1 MFRTQFITAR
11 RLAVGTGTAA
21 ALAITA
27 LPAQAHEGHELAD
40 LVERVSPSVVTVLSR
55 VAAQVSPAH
64 GPASPLEEFF
74 RRGAPRPAPQPQ
86 SGLGSG
92 FILDSE
98 EGEAWIVTNNHVVE
112 GADSVTIRL
121 GDGREYDAQIVGLDP
136 ATDLAVLRIETGGI
150 ELPELELGSSDELR
164 VGEEVFAVGNP
175 FGLGGTVTK
184 GIVSAKGRD
193 INAGPYADFIQTD
206 AAINRGNSGGP
217 LFNMEGDVVGVNSA
231 IYSPNGGSVGLGF
244 AVAADI
250 VDKVVADLRD
260 DGEISRGWLGV
271 QIQDVTPELAEAM
284 GLEDHKGA
292 LISDVVE
299 DSPAK
304 GALQVGDVVLGF
316 DGKDVDNSRALPKLV
331 GATTPGETVELDL
344 LRDGEKVTV
353 EIEIGTLAQLAKA
366 ETRDAPEDTR
376 KLGATVS
383 PLTDAARAQ
392 LGLDGDVQGT
402 VITSVGPDSAA
413 ARAGLRA
420 GDVIVKLDGT
430 ETASPEALK
439 QALEGAGDKAL
450 ALVNRRGSQI
460 FVPLKLG

>member
-1 MFRTQFITAR
+1 M
-11 RLAVGTGTAA
+11 
-21 ALAITA
+21 
-27 LPAQAHEGHELAD
+27 
-40 LVERVSPSVVTVLSR
+40 
-55 VAAQVSPAH
+55 
-64 GPASPLEEFF
+64 
-74 RRGAPRPAPQPQ
+74 
-86 SGLGSG
+86 GS
-92 FILDSE
+92 
-98 EGEAWIVTNNHVVE
+98 
-112 GADSVTIRL
+112 
-121 GDGREYDAQIVGLDP
+121 
-136 ATDLAVLRIETGGI
+136 
-150 ELPELELGSSDELR
+150 
-164 VGEEVFAVGNP
+164 
-175 FGLGGTVTK
+175 
-184 GIVSAKGRD
+184 
-193 INAGPYADFIQTD
+193 
-206 AAINRGNSGGP
+206 
-217 LFNMEGDVVGVNSA
+217 
-231 IYSPNGGSVGLGF
+231 
-244 AVAADI
+244 
-250 VDKVVADLRD
+250 
-260 DGEISRGWLGV
+260 
-271 QIQDVTPELAEAM
+271 
-284 GLEDHKGA
+284 EDHKGA

-299 DSPAK
+299 DSPPK